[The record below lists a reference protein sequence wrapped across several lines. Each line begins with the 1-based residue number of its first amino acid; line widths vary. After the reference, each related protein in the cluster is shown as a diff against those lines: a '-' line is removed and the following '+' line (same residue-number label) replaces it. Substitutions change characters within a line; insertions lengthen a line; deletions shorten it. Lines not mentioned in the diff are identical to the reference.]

1 MITEENCIEAV
12 FEATKYVSE
21 KLGDKVM
28 EALEADDKSLE
39 VFLIGMANYLC
50 LSAAVGIKGSSAS
63 AEEVRRFLHGFLCMA
78 ADIFVQT
85 WDDVKEEVSNEMMK
99 K

>member
-1 MITEENCIEAV
+1 MITEENCNEAV
-12 FEATKYVSE
+12 FEATKYVSQ

-50 LSAAVGIKGSSAS
+50 LSAAVGIKGSTAS

-78 ADIFVQT
+78 ADQFVLT
-85 WDDVKEEVSNEMMK
+85 WDDIKEEVSKEMN
-99 K
+99 